1 MLAREG
7 HNDDARRAGR
17 DARSAAMSLSGAVCS
32 VMLYSNLAYGVTNQV
47 TLEFSTPHNVAPDG
61 ILLCATADD
70 HRFDRSTFVVNKLEE
85 GGSQFVSGTSQTVA
99 DASTSALLSVRAL
112 SGASAW
118 NHRPVEVGVAAD
130 VLGMDPHYASTYIRR
145 RYDDLTVDA
154 AGTPLDGVFQDPSWS
169 DSAADRL
176 AATDAVVNQ
185 LADDADLT
193 DTERVVLLR
202 QLAELNRPGGNCALL
217 TGTWYADTRYELT
230 FSAPN
235 PALGSAAT
243 ALGWWMAPL
252 SYASPSDED
261 RDGAGGMEGSARV
274 SYAVRGDK
282 SGTVC
287 GLRSSV
293 SSALHDACA
302 VLTTGG
308 SDPTT
313 AAAGDASACA
323 AANAAANDPLA
334 VAGQGVP
341 VGAGACATGQV
352 RSYRFSGHC
361 VTCTDAG
368 GTAET
373 VTDTDGVTSRD
384 ACSCPATKM
393 TLRAGASACGSTRGP
408 AGTATSEGALAAEL
422 CATFSG
428 VKEALDGGAAA
439 GATAGVGGGIA
450 AGAHAVAAAYVDA
463 FLSAGSSLVDAED
476 VAAANATYRASM
488 MFDERAPNDPTR
500 RLGIAPNCQSCG
512 RDAAERGTFVDDYG
526 VVGKIKDVRFDAGHA
541 LRLIGYVL
549 KSKGYP
555 CDELYDEDD
564 PYKSVVGTYEAAPLC
579 EAAVPA

>member
-1 MLAREG
+1 
-7 HNDDARRAGR
+7 
-17 DARSAAMSLSGAVCS
+17 MSLSGAVCS

-47 TLEFSTPHNVAPDG
+47 TLEFTTPHNVAPDG

-252 SYASPSDED
+252 SYASPPDDD

-323 AANAAANDPLA
+323 AANSAANDPLA
-334 VAGQGVP
+334 VAGQGTP
-341 VGAGACATGQV
+341 VGAGACAAGLV

-384 ACSCPATKM
+384 ACSCPPTKM
-393 TLRAGASACGSTRGP
+393 TLRAGALACGSTRGP
-408 AGTATSEGALAAEL
+408 AGTATTEGALAAEL

>member
-1 MLAREG
+1 
-7 HNDDARRAGR
+7 
-17 DARSAAMSLSGAVCS
+17 MSLSGAVCS

-47 TLEFSTPHNVAPDG
+47 TLEFTTPHNVAPDG

-154 AGTPLDGVFQDPSWS
+154 AGNPLDGVFQDPSWS

-202 QLAELNRPGGNCALL
+202 QLAELNRPRGNCALL

-252 SYASPSDED
+252 SYASPPDDD

-323 AANAAANDPLA
+323 AANTAANDPLA
-334 VAGQGVP
+334 VAGQGTP
-341 VGAGACATGQV
+341 VGAGACATGLV

-408 AGTATSEGALAAEL
+408 AGTATTEGALAAEL

>member
-1 MLAREG
+1 
-7 HNDDARRAGR
+7 
-17 DARSAAMSLSGAVCS
+17 MSLSGAVCS

-252 SYASPSDED
+252 SYASPSDDD

-334 VAGQGVP
+334 VAGQGTP
-341 VGAGACATGQV
+341 VGAGACATGLV

-408 AGTATSEGALAAEL
+408 AGTATTEGALAAEL

>member
-1 MLAREG
+1 
-7 HNDDARRAGR
+7 
-17 DARSAAMSLSGAVCS
+17 MSLSGAVCS

-47 TLEFSTPHNVAPDG
+47 TLEFTTPHNVAPDG

-130 VLGMDPHYASTYIRR
+130 VLGMDPHYASTYNRR

-252 SYASPSDED
+252 SYASPPDDD

-334 VAGQGVP
+334 VAGQGTP
-341 VGAGACATGQV
+341 VGAGACATGLV

-408 AGTATSEGALAAEL
+408 AGTATTEGALAAEL

>member
-1 MLAREG
+1 
-7 HNDDARRAGR
+7 
-17 DARSAAMSLSGAVCS
+17 MSLSGAVCS

-408 AGTATSEGALAAEL
+408 AGTATTEGALAAEL

>member
-1 MLAREG
+1 
-7 HNDDARRAGR
+7 
-17 DARSAAMSLSGAVCS
+17 MSLSGAVCS

-61 ILLCATADD
+61 ILLCATGED

-85 GGSQFVSGTSQTVA
+85 GGSQFVSGTSQTVT
-99 DASTSALLSVRAL
+99 DTSISALLSVRAL
-112 SGASAW
+112 AGASTW

-154 AGTPLDGVFQDPSWS
+154 AGTSLDGVFQEPDWS
-169 DSAADRL
+169 DSAVDRL

-185 LADDADLT
+185 LADDDLT
-193 DTERVVLLR
+193 DTQRVALLR

-217 TGTWYADTRYELT
+217 TGKWYADTRYELT

-235 PALGSAAT
+235 PPLGSAAT

-252 SYASPSDED
+252 SYASPADDE
-261 RDGAGGMEGSARV
+261 RDGAGGARADARV
-274 SYAVRGDK
+274 RYAVRGDK
-282 SGTVC
+282 SGQMC
-287 GLRSSV
+287 GVRNSV

-313 AAAGDASACA
+313 AAAGDATACA

-334 VAGQGVP
+334 VAGLGAG
-341 VGAGACATGQV
+341 VGAGACAAGLV

-361 VTCTDAG
+361 VTCADVG
-368 GTAET
+368 GTAGT
-373 VTDTDGVTSRD
+373 VTDTDGVTTRD

-408 AGTATSEGALAAEL
+408 AGTATTEGALAAEL

-450 AGAHAVAAAYVDA
+450 AGAHAIAAAYVDS

-476 VAAANATYRASM
+476 IAAANATYRASM

-500 RLGIAPNCQSCG
+500 RLGIAPNCQTCG
-512 RDAAERGTFVDDYG
+512 RDAGERGTFVDDYG
-526 VVGKIKDVRFDAGHA
+526 VVGKIKDARFDAGHA

-549 KSKGYP
+549 HRKGYP
-555 CDELYDEDD
+555 CVELYDEDD
-564 PYKSVVGTYEAAPLC
+564 PYEGVVGTYAAEPLC

>member
-1 MLAREG
+1 M
-7 HNDDARRAGR
+7 
-17 DARSAAMSLSGAVCS
+17 
-32 VMLYSNLAYGVTNQV
+32 
-47 TLEFSTPHNVAPDG
+47 
-61 ILLCATADD
+61 
-70 HRFDRSTFVVNKLEE
+70 
-85 GGSQFVSGTSQTVA
+85 
-99 DASTSALLSVRAL
+99 
-112 SGASAW
+112 
-118 NHRPVEVGVAAD
+118 
-130 VLGMDPHYASTYIRR
+130 
-145 RYDDLTVDA
+145 
-154 AGTPLDGVFQDPSWS
+154 
-169 DSAADRL
+169 
-176 AATDAVVNQ
+176 
-185 LADDADLT
+185 
-193 DTERVVLLR
+193 
-202 QLAELNRPGGNCALL
+202 
-217 TGTWYADTRYELT
+217 
-230 FSAPN
+230 
-235 PALGSAAT
+235 
-243 ALGWWMAPL
+243 
-252 SYASPSDED
+252 
-261 RDGAGGMEGSARV
+261 

-323 AANAAANDPLA
+323 AANTAANDPLA
-334 VAGQGVP
+334 VAGQGTP
-341 VGAGACATGQV
+341 VGAGACATGLV

-408 AGTATSEGALAAEL
+408 AGTATTEGALAAEL

>member
-1 MLAREG
+1 
-7 HNDDARRAGR
+7 
-17 DARSAAMSLSGAVCS
+17 MSLSGAVCS

-47 TLEFSTPHNVAPDG
+47 TLEFTTPHNVAPDG

-235 PALGSAAT
+235 PPLGSAAT

-252 SYASPSDED
+252 SYASPPDDD

-323 AANAAANDPLA
+323 AANTAANDPLA
-334 VAGQGVP
+334 VAGQGTP
-341 VGAGACATGQV
+341 VGAGACAAGLV

-361 VTCTDAG
+361 VTCADVG
-368 GTAET
+368 GTAGT
-373 VTDTDGVTSRD
+373 VTDTDGVTTRD
-384 ACSCPATKM
+384 ACSCATTKM

-408 AGTATSEGALAAEL
+408 AGTATTENELATEL
-422 CATFSG
+422 CATFSD
-428 VKEALDGGAAA
+428 VKEALNGGAAA

>member
-1 MLAREG
+1 
-7 HNDDARRAGR
+7 
-17 DARSAAMSLSGAVCS
+17 MSLSGAVCS

-252 SYASPSDED
+252 SYASPSDDD